1 MTVWLLQCDKRAT
14 VCFCAWWCAFFASV
28 VVCFM
33 HRNAICLCA
42 LLCFPVIF
50 YFFRVFLR
58 RQCAACTHERK
69 RNIVRS
75 VSLYSGTYQL
85 KGCCL
90 DGLRWGYSVKKK
102 NKPFKCQ
109 STGGSFSPH
118 IWLLKISQ
126 LRVEEAA
133 QAEDCGCFFFNFFFI
148 LLQFTHISCSAIF
161 LIFPVFSHTRIWL
174 KTYCT
179 TQNKREKHHL
189 NMLFNIWVGFGYNH
203 S

>member
-50 YFFRVFLR
+50 YFFRGFLR

-102 NKPFKCQ
+102 KQAIQMSEHWGKFFTTHLITENI
-109 STGGSFSPH
+109 TAEGWGGSTSRGL
-118 IWLLKISQ
+118 WL
-126 LRVEEAA
+126 
-133 QAEDCGCFFFNFFFI
+133 FFFYFHFYN
-148 LLQFTHISCSAIF
+148 
-161 LIFPVFSHTRIWL
+161 SHTFL
-174 KTYCT
+174 AA
-179 TQNKREKHHL
+179 L
-189 NMLFNIWVGFGYNH
+189 
-203 S
+203 SS

>member
-102 NKPFKCQ
+102 KTSHSNVRALGEVFHHTSDYWKYHSWGLRRQHKPR
-109 STGGSFSPH
+109 T
-118 IWLLKISQ
+118 
-126 LRVEEAA
+126 VVV
-133 QAEDCGCFFFNFFFI
+133 FFYFHFYN
-148 LLQFTHISCSAIF
+148 
-161 LIFPVFSHTRIWL
+161 SHTFL
-174 KTYCT
+174 AA
-179 TQNKREKHHL
+179 L
-189 NMLFNIWVGFGYNH
+189 
-203 S
+203 SS